1 MSQRTSPLPE
11 PTSADASRQG
21 SQASEEPSL
30 TGRCSASE
38 QTLHGGPYPL
48 RQQTSAVEFYDMAVD
63 DEPGDRAASV
73 ASETWDEQKVQH
85 ISAGLDFLGFVE
97 NKKLVPAVSSFRRM
111 LKKSART
118 AARHKEKEQQDQT
131 KGQRNEAL
139 MSGLEVAQS
148 QKRMRDINDAK
159 AYGRGAVKDSG
170 DRWRL
175 WQSALEKLFAPGG
188 AWRPSSLPWLW
199 CPKKTTSSAR
209 PAMLAMNA
217 RRQILR
223 LKPFQR
229 WSLPAPAQS
238 AWILLGPSEALLFA
252 AAAKENVL
260 MWQPH
265 WHRFRGQHVIS
276 RS

>member
-97 NKKLVPAVSSFRRM
+97 NKKTGASRVLLSTDAEEVCSDSCTTQREGATRSNEGA
-111 LKKSART
+111 KKRSLDVRT
-118 AARHKEKEQQDQT
+118 RGGT
-131 KGQRNEAL
+131 
-139 MSGLEVAQS
+139 VAETS
-148 QKRMRDINDAK
+148 TTPKRT
-159 AYGRGAVKDSG
+159 G
-170 DRWRL
+170 
-175 WQSALEKLFAPGG
+175 EEP
-188 AWRPSSLPWLW
+188 
-199 CPKKTTSSAR
+199 
-209 PAMLAMNA
+209 
-217 RRQILR
+217 
-223 LKPFQR
+223 
-229 WSLPAPAQS
+229 
-238 AWILLGPSEALLFA
+238 
-252 AAAKENVL
+252 
-260 MWQPH
+260 
-265 WHRFRGQHVIS
+265 
-276 RS
+276 